1 MVKLR
6 TLGISWG
13 RELPGSQSGINDDGH
28 FLVLIL
34 HLLTRKGGGTRY
46 MTHRDSCLTV
56 SADIFEPTQA
66 TIGLN
71 AS

>member
-34 HLLTRKGGGTRY
+34 HLLTRKGGDPIHDPQRL
-46 MTHRDSCLTV
+46 MSHRQC
-56 SADIFEPTQA
+56 
-66 TIGLN
+66 
-71 AS
+71 